1 MVYIWGLAVV
11 LGAHKQNDLQMENCL
26 QITDHWVTI
35 ISGTFTIILTLI
47 ATWLAWRTF
56 YLSKK
61 DQQKTIAINELKTQ
75 TKHLEDLF
83 LYQIQPR
90 FTTEL
95 GSTGNMNIINIGGDC
110 YNLKIISSEETFGK
124 HGNPFESMDDFFS
137 SSSSRSINYSIYGD
151 RDFIFTF
158 EDKFGNK
165 KRQTLYTSKRKF
177 SCLEILQ

>member
-1 MVYIWGLAVV
+1 
-11 LGAHKQNDLQMENCL
+11 MENCL

-35 ISGTFTIILTLI
+35 ISGAFTIILTLI

-56 YLSKK
+56 YLSKN
-61 DQQKTIAINELKTQ
+61 DQQKTIAINELKIQ

-95 GSTGNMNIINIGGDC
+95 SSTNYMNIINIGGDC
-110 YNLKIISSEETFGK
+110 YNLKITSGEETYGK
-124 HGNPFESMDDFFS
+124 YGNPFEKMDDFFS
-137 SSSSRSINYSIYGD
+137 SSSSRSINYSTFGD

-165 KRQTLYTSKRKF
+165 MKQTLYTSNRKF
-177 SCLEILQ
+177 SCLETLQ